1 MAANASTLKTIMDR
15 PGAPPSEL
23 VAAQERSCGT
33 ASVGSQSDREHT
45 TVSQADTAGTI
56 AHVTSVGPPVGAVKP
71 YIRFYYRGL
80 GDLVTF

>member
-1 MAANASTLKTIMDR
+1 MPRRASRCRARIW
-15 PGAPPSEL
+15 G
-23 VAAQERSCGT
+23 GT